1 MPLHTMKHL
10 LPLALALI
18 TLSSH
23 AQQAS
28 EWKTILATEEELKG
42 FPPQQAHLVDGLL
55 HVRAG
60 NGILV
65 PQPYPDG
72 AIRALFH
79 FREKTSW
86 PQLRIRRTA
95 DVRPQDSEYY
105 EIILNIKMGETSI
118 DNLFLNHTS
127 KGKIKRLAVVPLP
140 KPFVLGEYID
150 LELSAVGE
158 HLKVLI
164 NGKVAYE
171 MDDKSIAT
179 GGLWG
184 VASDQAWFSK
194 IQVRSFV
201 PRSSDPR
208 IAQLE
213 DAYAAAI
220 ERDAPLAPHLEAVK
234 ALDAKYAAALDR
246 ALDAATQTGNLDAA
260 LALRTEKKRLQDEDP
275 LPADDKAVNEPLKP
289 LRATYRSSLSQLTT
303 QHEQRLQTLREK
315 FLQALDAYQAEL
327 TRAKNLDAALE
338 VRKRRDLEA
347 ATAKAP

>member
-1 MPLHTMKHL
+1 MKHL
-10 LPLALALI
+10 LLSALALI
-18 TLSSH
+18 TLSAHAH
-23 AQQAS
+23 AQVAG
-28 EWKTILATEEELKG
+28 EWKTILSTEQELKDY
-42 FPPQQAHLVDGLL
+42 PPGQASLEDGLL

-60 NGILV
+60 NGIWI

-95 DVRPQDSEYY
+95 DVKPQDSEYY

-118 DNLFLNHTS
+118 NDVFLNFTS

-140 KPFVLGEYID
+140 KPFVLGDYLD

-158 HLKVLI
+158 HLQVRV

-171 MDDKSIAT
+171 TDDKSIAT

-194 IQVRSFV
+194 IQVRSF
-201 PRSSDPR
+201 PPKSNDPR
-208 IAQLE
+208 LVQLE
-213 DAYAAAI
+213 ESYAAAI
-220 ERDAPLAPHLEAVK
+220 DREAPLPPHLEALQ
-234 ALDAKYAAALDR
+234 ALDDKYAAALDR
-246 ALDAATQTGNLDAA
+246 ALDAATKAGNLDAA
-260 LALRTEKKRLQDEDP
+260 LALRTEKKRVQDATP
-275 LPADDKAVNEPLKP
+275 LPADDQAANETLKP
-289 LRATYRSSLSQLTT
+289 LRATYRSALSQLTT
-303 QHEQRLQTLREK
+303 QHDQRLQTLREK

-338 VRKRRDLEA
+338 VRKRRELEA
-347 ATAKAP
+347 ASGKAP